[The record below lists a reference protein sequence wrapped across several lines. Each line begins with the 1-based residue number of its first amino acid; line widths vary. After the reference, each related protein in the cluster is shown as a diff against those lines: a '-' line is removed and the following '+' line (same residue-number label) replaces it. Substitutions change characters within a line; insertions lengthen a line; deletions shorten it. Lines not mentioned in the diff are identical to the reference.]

1 MSDTLMV
8 WKPQADLCQANAL
21 ETFRQIA
28 EGEIILPDDP
38 ALHAFLA
45 DLLLVNPPLD
55 AIDKDAPTHWAVT
68 PEVADGHVALGISGD
83 MITMTCDAVEV
94 AFKYGLIVYDPQID
108 ILYDAASDAECTRQD
123 LENRRRAGEID

>member
-1 MSDTLMV
+1 MV
-8 WKPQADLCQANAL
+8 WKPQADLSQANAL

-38 ALHAFLA
+38 ALHAFLSN
-45 DLLLVNPPLD
+45 LLLVNPPLE
-55 AIDKDAPTHWAVT
+55 AIDEGTPTHWAVT

-83 MITMTCDAVEV
+83 MITVTCDAVEV

-108 ILYDAASDAECTRQD
+108 KLYDAAWDAECTRQG
-123 LENRRRAGEID
+123 LENQRRAGEIE